1 MKNSEQLLYYELIDL
16 LKSPEVFKS
25 ITGSNVDTIKMKD
38 SFKQQKEN
46 EKKRPK
52 QTNRSVQIQPFLQR
66 KRTWR

>member
-46 EKKRPK
+46 EKK
-52 QTNRSVQIQPFLQR
+52 
-66 KRTWR
+66 